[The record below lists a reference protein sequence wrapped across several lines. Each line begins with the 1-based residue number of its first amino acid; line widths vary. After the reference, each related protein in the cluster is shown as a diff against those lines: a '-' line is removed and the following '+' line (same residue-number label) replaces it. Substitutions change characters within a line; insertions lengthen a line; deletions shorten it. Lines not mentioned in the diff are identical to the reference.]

1 MGNPSIDAAI
11 NAAVLHAL
19 LLEDEAPALQTS
31 VTSTHVWIAIGIVV
45 GLTIVAIV
53 IDQLV
58 NN

>member
-19 LLEDEAPALQTS
+19 LLEDEAYALQAP

-45 GLTIVAIV
+45 GLTIVAMV
-53 IDQLV
+53 VDQIA
-58 NN
+58 NS